1 MRPCRPDRS
10 SESEHDRDRADLHG
24 GLRMRCLPEPL
35 VDGEIPDYEDFLD
48 SRRKLMA
55 LEIKTWFEAL

>member
-1 MRPCRPDRS
+1 
-10 SESEHDRDRADLHG
+10 
-24 GLRMRCLPEPL
+24 MRCLPEPL